1 MSKEVGKR
9 APLKV
14 KYVRRLHNNLG
25 AINVSLASEE
35 PYRVHIGFKKTRCVW
50 YRMGDVSVDRFG
62 VVLFIDSVL
71 LFRYGQ

>member
-1 MSKEVGKR
+1 M

-25 AINVSLASEE
+25 AMNALLASEE
-35 PYRVHIGFKKTRCVW
+35 PYRVPIGFKKTRCVW
-50 YRMGDVSVDRFG
+50 YGMGDVSGDRFG